1 MKGKPCKSDSWLRK
15 REKEV
20 DRVEKR
26 RNRKTSEKRILR
38 RKEKGTKMGKRKT
51 KRLKK
56 HKKEWTGEVWTR
68 ISKPESRIT
77 FWYRFPILVDLLYRG
92 MSLLKILPRIKCHT
106 PSLHI
111 TWVTISNWQ
120 LKKTFAHTSYCYRFY
135 ILQKRYLED
144 RCIDLDDLLTH
155 IIIEI

>member
-1 MKGKPCKSDSWLRK
+1 LRK

-56 HKKEWTGEVWTR
+56 HKKE
-68 ISKPESRIT
+68 
-77 FWYRFPILVDLLYRG
+77 
-92 MSLLKILPRIKCHT
+92 
-106 PSLHI
+106 
-111 TWVTISNWQ
+111 
-120 LKKTFAHTSYCYRFY
+120 
-135 ILQKRYLED
+135 
-144 RCIDLDDLLTH
+144 
-155 IIIEI
+155 